1 MRKPFVVSKNV
12 SEESFDFLNPSLLYL
27 KPAYVFSQEEMF
39 KFLSHIPSF
48 TKREPSVHNMR
59 VFFPVNQWIPVE
71 MDEDPNRSFMVQFL
85 HHTSKMVIARIMH
98 MNYYTAFETT
108 EVVSHPLFFHL

>member
-12 SEESFDFLNPSLLYL
+12 SEESFDCLNPSLLYL
-27 KPAYVFSQEEMF
+27 KPAYVFSREEMF
-39 KFLSHIPSF
+39 EFLSHIPSF

-85 HHTSKMVIARIMH
+85 HHTSNIVIARILH
-98 MNYYTAFETT
+98 MNDYTAFETT
-108 EVVSHPLFFHL
+108 EVVCHPLFFHL